1 MESREESVEKVET
14 MGYYDRNGRTCDEAI
29 DIVTRDLCGEDAFNM
44 GCIVKYIWR
53 AGLKPGESFEK
64 DIEKAADY
72 AFKICTGK
80 FPKPRRGKH
89 E

>member
-1 MESREESVEKVET
+1 MESRQGCFEGEPI

-29 DIVTRDLCGEDAFNM
+29 DIVTRNLCGEDAFNM

-80 FPKPRRGKH
+80 FPIPRRGKH